1 MTIGYKRRERRE
13 GCGLFANEMCELQL
27 LLHPPSPPSLPSF
40 HVGTVS
46 FGALIIAII
55 QLIRAI
61 LTYVQKKLKDQPS
74 NPQLKALVQGL
85 LCLCQCCLWCLEKF
99 LKYINRQ
106 VYIMVGLVHVIVM

>member
-1 MTIGYKRRERRE
+1 M
-13 GCGLFANEMCELQL
+13 L
-27 LLHPPSPPSLPSF
+27 LPPTSPSSF

-61 LTYVQKKLKDQPS
+61 LAYVQKKLKDEPG
-74 NPQLKALVQGL
+74 NPQLKALVQAL
-85 LCLCQCCLWCLEKF
+85 LCICQCCLWCLEKF

-106 VYIMVGLVHVIVM
+106 IYIMVGLCRVVAM